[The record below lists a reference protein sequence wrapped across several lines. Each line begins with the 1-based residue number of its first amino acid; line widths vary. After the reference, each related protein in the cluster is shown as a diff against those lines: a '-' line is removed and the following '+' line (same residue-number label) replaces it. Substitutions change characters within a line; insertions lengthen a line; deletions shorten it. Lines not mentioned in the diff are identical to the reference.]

1 MFPLWFISNL
11 NSSQLKSVW
20 LVKNEVMVA
29 NNNSI
34 QRTILGSKLAKW
46 KALFPFHCYENLTDR
61 FSSLS
66 FSFMRCMCLSACA
79 WTGMPAFSEMGR
91 YEIYWLGSSCHCL
104 SRKPVTSPSS
114 ESCWQRAIHFTRFFF
129 FSFVQIICSWST
141 FATF

>member
-29 NNNSI
+29 NNSI
-34 QRTILGSKLAKW
+34 QKTILGSKLAKW

-66 FSFMRCMCLSACA
+66 FMRCMCLSVCA
-79 WTGMPAFSEMGR
+79 WTRMLAFSEMGR
-91 YEIYWLGSSCHCL
+91 YEIYWLGSSCHWL
-104 SRKPVTSPSS
+104 STKLVTSPSS
-114 ESCWQRAIHFTRFFF
+114 ESCWQRAIHFIRWFF

>member
-29 NNNSI
+29 NNSI
-34 QRTILGSKLAKW
+34 QKTILGSKLAKW

-66 FSFMRCMCLSACA
+66 FMRCMCLSVCA
-79 WTGMPAFSEMGR
+79 WTGMLAFSEMGR
-91 YEIYWLGSSCHCL
+91 YEIYWLGSSCHWL
-104 SRKPVTSPSS
+104 SRIPVTSQSS
-114 ESCWQRAIHFTRFFF
+114 ESCLQRAIHFIRWFFF

-141 FATF
+141 FATTF